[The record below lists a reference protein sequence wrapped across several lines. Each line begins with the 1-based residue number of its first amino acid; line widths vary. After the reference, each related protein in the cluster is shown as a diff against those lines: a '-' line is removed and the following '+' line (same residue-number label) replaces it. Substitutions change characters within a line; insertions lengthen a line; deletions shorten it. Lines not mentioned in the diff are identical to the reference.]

1 MFVNNAA
8 VQSHLLPPGGWV
20 EYKTNPAGLG
30 FSADYRSGLQIKPGR
45 ILAGL
50 PQSTVVS
57 LFSTDG
63 LSSHPNGR
71 ALYCE
76 RSEDQQILK
85 LTLTT
90 PTNATFTL
98 RNAYGTLINTDTFAI
113 SEALKPLHVAAL
125 SIRGP
130 NERFVFYD
138 GVTAFN
144 TTSFD
149 HIAYT
154 AANDARIGGDLVDAA
169 TYFNG
174 IIFATFLWDRGL
186 SVDELNQLNVN
197 PWQLFRAEPVRIFRD
212 PVPPTLSGLTTSNIA
227 STGARH
233 ALTLTF

>member
-1 MFVNNAA
+1 MSFE
-8 VQSHLLPPGGWV
+8 G
-20 EYKTNPAGLG
+20 
-30 FSADYRSGLQIKPGR
+30 KPGLKVRESR
-45 ILAGL
+45 IVAGR
-50 PQSTVVS
+50 PQSTIVS
-57 LFSTDG
+57 VFSTNG
-63 LSSHPNGR
+63 LTGHPNGQ

-76 RSEDQQILK
+76 RSEDVQILK
-85 LTLTT
+85 LTMTT
-90 PTNATFTL
+90 PTRVTFTA
-98 RNAYGTLINTDTFAI
+98 RNAYGTLINTDTLAV
-113 SEALKPLHVAAL
+113 SEEVRPVHVAAL

-149 HIAYT
+149 HTAYT
-154 AANDARIGGDLVDAA
+154 AANDARIGNDLIDPAA
-169 TYFNG
+169 VFNG